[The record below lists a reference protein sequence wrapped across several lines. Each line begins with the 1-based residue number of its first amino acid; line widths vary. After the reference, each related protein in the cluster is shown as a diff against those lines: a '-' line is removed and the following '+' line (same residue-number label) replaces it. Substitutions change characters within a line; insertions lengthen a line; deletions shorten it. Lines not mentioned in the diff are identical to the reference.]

1 MIAVVLT
8 RKSLAVRPYC
18 EVKGVSC
25 TWLGLQSQGD
35 LIKSAIMKTYL
46 AAHIGRIIRGFAI
59 CDLFCRW
66 ILRQHLVLNLQE
78 SEFVKFLIIL

>member
-46 AAHIGRIIRGFAI
+46 AAHIGKVIRGFVI

-66 ILRQHLVLNLQE
+66 ILDIVVLNLQE
-78 SEFVKFLIIL
+78 NELVKFLIIL